1 MGQKS
6 TVIENLETI
15 LEQTVIC
22 ADEELAELDEKIKAV
37 QLELVDRATSS
48 EGYEDLARE
57 SDRLNEEKQKILIT
71 LAEDKGRQE
80 KKAELIDFLH
90 EQTTEFDE
98 FDDGLVRR
106 LIELCPD
113 EPAYLFLDHCLCLK
127 ILCKSDPGTI
137 IPDTACLALVIPE
150 PVDADCS

>member
-1 MGQKS
+1 MVGQKS

-57 SDRLNEEKQKILIT
+57 SDKLNEEKQKILIT
-71 LAEDKGRQE
+71 LAEDKGGQE

-90 EQTTEFDE
+90 EQTTEFD
-98 FDDGLVRR
+98 DGLVRR
-106 LIELCPD
+106 LIEQITVH
-113 EPAYLFLDHCLCLK
+113 ESGTFTVEF
-127 ILCKSDPGTI
+127 KSGTM
-137 IPDTACLALVIPE
+137 VE
-150 PVDADCS
+150 V

>member
-1 MGQKS
+1 MVGQKS

-57 SDRLNEEKQKILIT
+57 SDRLNEEKQKLLIT

-90 EQTTEFDE
+90 EQTTEFD
-98 FDDGLVRR
+98 DGLVRR
-106 LIELCPD
+106 LIEQITVH
-113 EPAYLFLDHCLCLK
+113 ENGTFTVEF
-127 ILCKSDPGTI
+127 KSGTM
-137 IPDTACLALVIPE
+137 VE
-150 PVDADCS
+150 V

>member
-37 QLELVDRATSS
+37 QLEIVDRATSS
-48 EGYEDLARE
+48 ESYEDLARE

-90 EQTTEFDE
+90 EQTTEFD
-98 FDDGLVRR
+98 DGLVRR
-106 LIELCPD
+106 LIEQITVH
-113 EPAYLFLDHCLCLK
+113 ESGTFTVEF
-127 ILCKSDPGTI
+127 KSGTM
-137 IPDTACLALVIPE
+137 VE
-150 PVDADCS
+150 V

>member
-1 MGQKS
+1 MVGQKS

-90 EQTTEFDE
+90 E
-98 FDDGLVRR
+98 
-106 LIELCPD
+106 
-113 EPAYLFLDHCLCLK
+113 
-127 ILCKSDPGTI
+127 
-137 IPDTACLALVIPE
+137 
-150 PVDADCS
+150 